1 MLLYPQDA
9 ELQKVACEQLTAAA
23 IETAHRCQTWHELQG
38 AALLPVVINSMEVHW
53 KSAPVVTAASRLLC
67 CLANSD
73 GHLRANIVAAG
84 ALPAVCVALSK
95 HAHVDAVHA
104 LCDLMAEICS
114 PRGSPPGSR
123 RAMCEALALTGALK
137 AVLAALRAHVVH
149 QGVVAA
155 ACKVLLAYQE
165 EFGMA
170 QTLPP
175 QLAKALRSGETRHAL
190 ETAQRHFISSEK
202 IQLGAEWA
210 MGVSR
215 SQPTDCTYER
225 GDSLRRAARPVVTK

>member
-1 MLLYPQDA
+1 MLFYPVILAFELNFDALSATCRRAPLRKDGAKRCRATANLRAFTSKQVVNYMLLYPQDA

-114 PRGSPPGSR
+114 PRGSPPG
-123 RAMCEALALTGALK
+123 L
-137 AVLAALRAHVVH
+137 
-149 QGVVAA
+149 
-155 ACKVLLAYQE
+155 
-165 EFGMA
+165 
-170 QTLPP
+170 
-175 QLAKALRSGETRHAL
+175 
-190 ETAQRHFISSEK
+190 
-202 IQLGAEWA
+202 
-210 MGVSR
+210 
-215 SQPTDCTYER
+215 
-225 GDSLRRAARPVVTK
+225 SLIHI